1 MPQFKTTIILLFL
14 AALVAPLH
22 AGPDLD
28 GKKAEKLEVRHS
40 MLGFRDTLLFY
51 TFKGQR
57 AILQLSIS
65 NKDESFAMTG
75 KVHLFDGAAT
85 EEGLGKWINNQH
97 SDGLFAD
104 IPEPIFSGDLPK
116 GSCKVTSHKLLGTSK
131 NPGPTGGSF
140 KEHEVKF
147 SISAHEVAGKFK
159 LAAFTDTARVHIESK

>member
-1 MPQFKTTIILLFL
+1 MNLLGTAIVSLLL

-40 MLGFRDTLLFY
+40 MLGFRNTLLFY

-57 AILQLSIS
+57 AVLQLSIS
-65 NKDESFAMTG
+65 NKDESFAVSG

-85 EEGLGKWINNQH
+85 EDGIRKWINNQH

-104 IPEPIFSGDLPK
+104 IPEPVFSGDLPK
-116 GSCKVTSHKLLGTSK
+116 GACKVTSHKLLGTSK
-131 NPGPTGGSF
+131 NPGPTEANF
-140 KEHEVKF
+140 KEYEVKL
-147 SISAHEVAGKFK
+147 SIPAHEVDGKFK
-159 LAAFTDTARVHIESK
+159 LAAFTDTARVHVESK